1 MLVTGINP
9 AQNPTSPASHTVH
22 LYDWGTEEASFLKR
36 LKNLFA
42 FLMEMCTLDVGR
54 LRCGSAASLW
64 SWVICCLPTLPL
76 CQLPNCT
83 VASFKRAKYLENGQ
97 I

>member
-1 MLVTGINP
+1 MLVIGINP

-22 LYDWGTEEASFLKR
+22 LYGGGGTEEASYLKR
-36 LKNLFA
+36 LKNLVA

-54 LRCGSAASLW
+54 LRCESAASL
-64 SWVICCLPTLPL
+64 CCLPTLPL

-83 VASFKRAKYLENGQ
+83 VASFKRAKCLENGQ